1 MRATMNRTAPRFTVM
16 VAFCA
21 LWHIALAT
29 ALSHDTFAQESLEGP
44 TLAEPPSSK
53 WTPPGGSAYEELPA
67 PGLDVDSDVPSDV
80 EGDVPVDDDWVLSD
94 DALLHSPTWYEP
106 GNWIDPEP
114 WDAGI
119 ELGLNGSSG
128 TSESFSIRTGGYAK
142 LDSRFAKLDFSLYY
156 NRTSAGGV
164 TTQDNAQM
172 DVRNDWLLD
181 ESSPWTLYALGSVFY
196 DNFQDFDVQSNAN
209 SGVGYKIA
217 DFPDLTL
224 MTRVGAGASR
234 EFGGVDDE
242 WTPEALF
249 GFNYEQK
256 VTQMQKFA
264 CNLEYYPEF
273 EEFGR
278 YRLVT
283 DAGYE
288 IALDK
293 PSNLSLKF
301 SVNDRYDSTP
311 NGAEPH
317 LVNYS
322 ALIILKL

>member
-1 MRATMNRTAPRFTVM
+1 MNRSACQVT
-16 VAFCA
+16 
-21 LWHIALAT
+21 ALA
-29 ALSHDTFAQESLEGP
+29 LSAAFWSWATIPADAQEAIAGP
-44 TLAEPPSSK
+44 TLAEASSSN
-53 WTPPGGSAYEELPA
+53 WTPPGGSAYEELPIPA
-67 PGLDVDSDVPSDV
+67 L
-80 EGDVPVDDDWVLSD
+80 EGDANLPVEDDWVLAE
-94 DALLHSPTWYEP
+94 DALLGSPSWYEP
-106 GNWIDPEP
+106 GLWIDPEP
-114 WDAGI
+114 WEAGI

-156 NRTSAGGV
+156 NRTSAGGI
-164 TTQDNAQM
+164 TTQDNAKM

-196 DNFQDFDVQSNAN
+196 DNFQVFDLQTNAN
-209 SGVGYKIA
+209 SGVGYKLA

-249 GFNYEQK
+249 GFNYEQNITAK
-256 VTQMQKFA
+256 QKLT
-264 CNLEYYPEF
+264 CNVEYYPEF
-273 EEFGR
+273 EDFRR
-278 YRLVT
+278 YRFVT

-293 PSNLSLKF
+293 PSNVSLKF

-322 ALIILKL
+322 ALLLMKL